1 MSLWAEDMLVWSGAD
16 YDVCLRLHVAN
27 SDRHFGVMNDVVT
40 DGTEYRSTNGTQAA
54 RARDDHVS
62 SNLLRFL
69 HDAFSGAFV
78 CGLH

>member
-1 MSLWAEDMLVWSGAD
+1 
-16 YDVCLRLHVAN
+16 
-27 SDRHFGVMNDVVT
+27 MNDVVT
-40 DGTEYRSTNGTQAA
+40 DGTKDRSTNGAQAA